1 MKAGVWRHAV
11 VTLAAIILQT
21 TQANAVAIGREF
33 RDDLLGFQYRHEFN
47 LPLTLSHSFDNIEWY
62 KTPHSLRWLAHVRHD
77 DRVCDIERPV
87 PVPEPG
93 TMILLGTGL
102 VVVGTWG
109 RQVGRENKIRRKHA
123 VGIM

>member
-1 MKAGVWRHAV
+1 
-11 VTLAAIILQT
+11 
-21 TQANAVAIGREF
+21 
-33 RDDLLGFQYRHEFN
+33 
-47 LPLTLSHSFDNIEWY
+47 
-62 KTPHSLRWLAHVRHD
+62 VRHD